1 MGFIVWNI
9 IVVPSGSDK
18 SLSNSSEPV
27 SLSQAA
33 KNDLANK
40 LYAEDD
46 GDYTSCLDQY
56 LTPVA
61 PCKFRSLL
69 SYHYNLTPIAL
80 LQLVGLV
87 KLLQQWQ
94 LC

>member
-1 MGFIVWNI
+1 MGFMVWNI

-18 SLSNSSEPV
+18 SSSTSTDPV

-46 GDYTSCLDQY
+46 EDYTSCLYQY

-69 SYHYNLTPIAL
+69 SY
-80 LQLVGLV
+80 
-87 KLLQQWQ
+87 
-94 LC
+94 